1 MWDDNGMAHRKR
13 RPAQV
18 PLVREAAASYTV
30 QVGARGRLVL
40 PAATRNRLGVKA
52 GDRMV
57 LTVEP
62 DGSMRLRT
70 FADVA
75 RSVQGIFRHLAPGR
89 RLSDELIKER
99 RREARREEDA

>member
-1 MWDDNGMAHRKR
+1 MARLRSR
-13 RPAQV
+13 RSRA
-18 PLVREAAASYTV
+18 PLVREAPASYTV

-40 PAATRNRLGVKA
+40 PAATRDRLGVKA

-62 DGSMRLRT
+62 DGSVRLRT

-75 RSVQGIFRHLAPGR
+75 RATKGIFADIQPHR

-99 RREARREEDA
+99 RREARREEAE

>member
-1 MWDDNGMAHRKR
+1 MAHRRR
-13 RPAQV
+13 RPPQV
-18 PLVREAAASYTV
+18 PVVREAMASYTV

-40 PAATRNRLGVKA
+40 PAATRDRLGLKA

-62 DGSMRLRT
+62 DGSVRLRT

-75 RSVQGIFRHLAPGR
+75 RATKGIFADIQPHR
-89 RLSDELIKER
+89 RLSDELIRER
-99 RREARREEDA
+99 RREARREEAE

>member
-1 MWDDNGMAHRKR
+1 M
-13 RPAQV
+13 
-18 PLVREAAASYTV
+18 VRETPASYMV

-40 PAATRNRLGVKA
+40 PAATRARLGVKE
-52 GDRMV
+52 GDRMI

-62 DGSMRLRT
+62 DGSARLRSV
-70 FADVA
+70 AEVA
-75 RSVQGIFRHLAPGR
+75 RSAQGIFRHLAPGR

>member
-1 MWDDNGMAHRKR
+1 M
-13 RPAQV
+13 
-18 PLVREAAASYTV
+18 VRETAAAYMV

-40 PAATRNRLGVKA
+40 PAPARDRLGVKE

-62 DGSMRLRT
+62 DGGARLRSA
-70 FADVA
+70 ADVA
-75 RSVQGIFRHLAPGR
+75 RSAQGMFRHVAPGR
-89 RLSDELIKER
+89 RLSDELIDER